1 MAQVTV
7 RINGYAYTV
16 GCQDGEEAHLIS
28 MAGEVER
35 RIDSIKAV
43 AGQTGESRM
52 LVMAALLMADDLF
65 ELEKELHAAQAEL
78 AAAKGAAAQTGDI
91 PTADPKLGRKL
102 SRIAR
107 KAEEIA
113 AGLEQ
118 P

>member
-16 GCQDGEEAHLIS
+16 GCQDGEEEHLLA

-35 RIDSIKAV
+35 RIEGIKAV
-43 AGQTGESRM
+43 AGQAGEARM

-65 ELEKELHAAQAEL
+65 EMEQEITALQRQLAERPRLAPAPAQ
-78 AAAKGAAAQTGDI
+78 
-91 PTADPKLGRKL
+91 PDPKLAQKIDRL
-102 SRIAR
+102 AR
-107 KAEEIA
+107 RAEEIA